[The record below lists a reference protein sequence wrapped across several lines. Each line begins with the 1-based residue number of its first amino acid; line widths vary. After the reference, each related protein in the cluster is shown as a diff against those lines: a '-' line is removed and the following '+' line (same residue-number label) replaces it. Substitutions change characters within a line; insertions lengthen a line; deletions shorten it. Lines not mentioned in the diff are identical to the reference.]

1 MNAGSTGGRQTRRAS
16 SRRSSATESA
26 VTTTTPEPVVGI
38 RKAGAGDGQERM
50 GQQGQGDVAV
60 PAWPLADLVV
70 VQADLALGLFEAFL
84 DLPSRMP
91 L

>member
-1 MNAGSTGGRQTRRAS
+1 MLGAGGL
-16 SRRSSATESA
+16 
-26 VTTTTPEPVVGI
+26 
-38 RKAGAGDGQERM
+38 GAGDGQEGV

>member
-1 MNAGSTGGRQTRRAS
+1 
-16 SRRSSATESA
+16 
-26 VTTTTPEPVVGI
+26 V
-38 RKAGAGDGQERM
+38 

-60 PAWPLADLVV
+60 PAWPFADFVV
-70 VQADLALGLFEAFL
+70 VQADLVLGLLEAFL

>member
-1 MNAGSTGGRQTRRAS
+1 
-16 SRRSSATESA
+16 
-26 VTTTTPEPVVGI
+26 
-38 RKAGAGDGQERM
+38 M

-70 VQADLALGLFEAFL
+70 VQADLALGLLEAFL